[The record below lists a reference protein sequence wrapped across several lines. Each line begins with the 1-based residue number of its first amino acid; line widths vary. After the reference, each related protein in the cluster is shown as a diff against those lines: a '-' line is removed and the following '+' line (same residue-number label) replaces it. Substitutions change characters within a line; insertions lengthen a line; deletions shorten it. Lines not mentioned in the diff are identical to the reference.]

1 MRKLLSIIGFL
12 IFSTAA
18 YAGSVNVG
26 FTGAIMNIDVGGTET
41 EVGTATK
48 TNSNSE
54 VSSGGASHNG
64 VPIASVYLEFQGE
77 DASWA
82 GEGNGWAVGVKHTP
96 GTADVSENVKTR
108 TDASTGSD
116 VASEADT
123 GARNANA
130 EIENYFNYYLEIPV
144 HGSWYVKL
152 GQSEIDVNTTESHT
166 ATAGTAPSNY
176 GNATLDGI
184 NYGLGVKGVTS
195 NNMAWK
201 VAYEEVDYDTLKL
214 TSGSGNTLSADLDT
228 QELNF
233 SLGYRF

>member
-116 VASEADT
+116 V
-123 GARNANA
+123 
-130 EIENYFNYYLEIPV
+130 ENYFNYYLEIPV

>member
-96 GTADVSENVKTR
+96 GTADVSENVKTQ
-108 TDASTGSD
+108 
-116 VASEADT
+116 EAWHM
-123 GARNANA
+123 
-130 EIENYFNYYLEIPV
+130 IPV
-144 HGSWYVKL
+144 SV
-152 GQSEIDVNTTESHT
+152 GQMRPSCTVLTTFCQFFGDV
-166 ATAGTAPSNY
+166 
-176 GNATLDGI
+176 L
-184 NYGLGVKGVTS
+184 
-195 NNMAWK
+195 
-201 VAYEEVDYDTLKL
+201 
-214 TSGSGNTLSADLDT
+214 SGPKNST
-228 QELNF
+228 
-233 SLGYRF
+233 